1 MLAGYMGKNDTF
13 DDALA
18 SFAMAYVTQT
28 ESDYERL
35 KMAKRSTQS
44 QQ

>member
-1 MLAGYMGKNDTF
+1 
-13 DDALA
+13 
-18 SFAMAYVTQT
+18 MAYVTQT